1 MASVGIITNPQ
12 SGKDIRRL
20 VALASS
26 FSNHEKVLILRRVLA
41 GLEAAGVEEAWVFN
55 DGDALGAA
63 AVEGFGERRGRAALR
78 ARLLSLPLQGDGED
92 TTRAAALMR
101 EKGAACIVVLGGDG
115 TSRAAA
121 RGCGSVPLVPLSTGT
136 NNAFPQNWEGTV
148 AGLGA
153 GLFARRPRAFAAQVR
168 RSKRLRIR
176 LGSSVETALIDLAV
190 VRGAYAGARAVWDV
204 RRIES
209 LFLTRCQPGGLGLSA
224 IGASLDPIG
233 PDDPEGLWVMFGPAG
248 SRSGKE
254 VLSPIAPGLVV
265 PAPVLRSRRVGMGEG
280 VVYTAPG
287 ERVLA
292 FDGEREHVMS
302 AGERFEATLDRAGP
316 RVVDVP
322 AVLARAAAGGALTR
336 TLGNRKAPGRGLGR
350 QTPLDKRR

>member
-1 MASVGIITNPQ
+1 MGIIANPQ

-41 GLEAAGVEEAWVFN
+41 GLEGAGVGEALVFN
-55 DGDALGAA
+55 DGDGIGASA
-63 AVEGFGERRGRAALR
+63 AEGFGESPGRRRLK
-78 ARLLSLPLQGDGED
+78 ARLLHLPLQGDGED

-101 EKGAACIVVLGGDG
+101 EKGAACIVVVGGDG

-121 RGCGSVPLVPLSTGT
+121 KGCGRVPLVPLSTGT
-136 NNAFPQNWEGTV
+136 NNAFPQHWEGTV

-153 GLFARRPRAFAAQVR
+153 GLYALHPRAYAAQVR
-168 RSKRLRIR
+168 PSKRLRIR
-176 LGSSVETALIDLAV
+176 LGSITESALIDLAV
-190 VRGAYAGARAVWDV
+190 VRGSYAGARAVWDV
-204 RRIES
+204 RRLES

-233 PDDPEGLWVMFGPAG
+233 PEEPRGLWVEFGSAE
-248 SRSGKE
+248 SRRR

-265 PAPVLRSRRVGMGEG
+265 PAPVARSRRLRMGES
-280 VVYTAPG
+280 VSCAAAG
-287 ERVLA
+287 ERILA
-292 FDGEREHVMS
+292 FDGEREYALA
-302 AGERFEATLDRAGP
+302 AGERFEVTLDRRGP

-322 AVLARAAAGGALTR
+322 AVLARAAAGGVLAR
-336 TLGNRKAPGRGLGR
+336 PSRNGKSAGRRSG
-350 QTPLDKRR
+350 LDKGS

>member
-1 MASVGIITNPQ
+1 MACVGIIANPQ

-41 GLEAAGVEEAWVFN
+41 GLEAAGAEEAWVFH
-55 DGDALGAA
+55 DGDGLGAA
-63 AVEGFGERRGRAALR
+63 AVEGFGERRSRPALK
-78 ARLLSLPLQGDGED
+78 ARLLPLPLRGDSED
-92 TTRAAALMR
+92 TARAAALMR
-101 EKGAACIVVLGGDG
+101 ETGAACIVVLGGAG

-121 RGCGSVPLVPLSTGT
+121 RGCGRVPLVPLSTGT

-148 AGLGA
+148 AGMGA

-176 LGSSVETALIDLAV
+176 LGGTVETALIDLAV

-204 RRIES
+204 RRIEA

-233 PDDPEGLWVMFGPAG
+233 PDDPEGLWVEFGAAG
-248 SRSGKE
+248 RRPGRG

-265 PAPVLRSRRVGMGEG
+265 AAPVLRSRRVGVGES
-280 VVYTAPG
+280 VAYTATG

-292 FDGEREHVMS
+292 FDGEREHVMA
-302 AGERFEATLDRAGP
+302 AGERFEATLDREGP

-322 AVLARAAAGGALTR
+322 AVLARAAARGALAKV
-336 TLGNRKAPGRGLGR
+336 LGNGRR
-350 QTPLDKRR
+350 PSR